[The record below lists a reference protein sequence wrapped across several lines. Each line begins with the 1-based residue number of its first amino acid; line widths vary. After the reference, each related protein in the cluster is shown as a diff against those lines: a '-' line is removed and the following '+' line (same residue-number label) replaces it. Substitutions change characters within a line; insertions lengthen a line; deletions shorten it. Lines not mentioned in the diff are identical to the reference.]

1 MLSGSEEVKAAKS
14 PRIRAGG
21 RLSLTVLLFSLATH
35 SHTQEPASPP
45 SVTFSTNANL
55 VVLDAVVK
63 DRNGKPVTNLTRDD
77 FTVLEDGVVQTI
89 ASFES
94 ASSQGTPVPAV
105 DNGKSSDERKA
116 SAPVSP
122 QALTIL
128 VLDELNSE
136 VFDQAYG
143 RNAIEKFLSKHGPRL
158 EQPTSLMLLG
168 QKRIEL
174 LHDYTQDARALTPSC
189 PLV

>member
-1 MLSGSEEVKAAKS
+1 MPSVSEHANATAHIT
-14 PRIRAGG
+14 IRTGG
-21 RLSLTVLLFSLATH
+21 RLALALLIFFFTIQ
-35 SHTQEPASPP
+35 SHPQEPANPP
-45 SVTFSTNANL
+45 TVTFSTNANL

-63 DRNGKPVTNLTRDD
+63 DRNGKPVTNLTKDD
-77 FTVLEDGVVQTI
+77 FTVLEDGVPQTI

-94 ASSQGTPVPAV
+94 ASSKGNPAATT
-105 DNGKSSDERKA
+105 GKSNNSPNS
-116 SAPVSP
+116 SAAVSP

-143 RNAIEKFLSKHGPRL
+143 RNAIEKFLAKHGPRL

-168 QKRIEL
+168 QKRIE
-174 LHDYTQDARALTPSC
+174 
-189 PLV
+189 